1 MLFDKFVAW
10 FTIATGLAAIAVAIY
25 YGAVMLN
32 YARWTKHNDF
42 REGCIN
48 DRDHNLPL
56 SADCVAELML
66 PRVSAVK
73 RQIEAVQ
80 DAYVAN
86 AFYWT
91 LAICTPAVTYVFYL
105 VWMRAFV
112 RDGPKP
118 VVSLARLDLDNC
130 IQGHHGDESV
140 MATENDDGVSDSGH
154 AQKDKVYDH
163 LQQAQMDSPPS
174 DLEPEE
180 DYFQAWKD
188 TMKRPQA
195 NSEAGDF
202 DIRNTPHS
210 PGPIGPLRRA
220 SQLREGKDR
229 FSSLVSRRRRVVL
242 SGHSAHEDFGN
253 VNASDLRR
261 TKTNPHPSGDVE
273 AVRSRLFEVEFQPSG
288 NRVECEHVELDGPLS
303 DFQPADGLMLDVNLI
318 DAFDGSLILKCPLER
333 GATHVELLNEYNR
346 FPPSCKKGLHKRDM
360 WAKRLNLPS
369 HRFLYLVATG
379 YSGVRSLKGA
389 ASQ

>member
-1 MLFDKFVAW
+1 MQRNWKSLLGGCITVA
-10 FTIATGLAAIAVAIY
+10 LAIAGVY
-25 YGAVMLN
+25 LSGLYGKVTLK
-32 YARWTKHNDF
+32 YTRWTQHNDF
-42 REGCIN
+42 RDGCIT
-48 DRDHNLPL
+48 DRDHNLTL
-56 SADCVAELML
+56 AEECFAELAR
-66 PRVSAVK
+66 PRVSAVYVK
-73 RQIEAVQ
+73 RHLDAVQ
-80 DAYVAN
+80 DAYVQN
-86 AFYWT
+86 ALYWT
-91 LAICTPAVTYVFYL
+91 AAICIPVLTCVFYL

-202 DIRNTPHS
+202 VIRNTPHS

-220 SQLREGKDR
+220 SELREGKDR

-242 SGHSAHEDFGN
+242 SGHEHPFRITCQTIVLASAK
-253 VNASDLRR
+253 S
-261 TKTNPHPSGDVE
+261 
-273 AVRSRLFEVEFQPSG
+273 
-288 NRVECEHVELDGPLS
+288 DGPWWTW
-303 DFQPADGLMLDVNLI
+303 G
-318 DAFDGSLILKCPLER
+318 R
-333 GATHVELLNEYNR
+333 GGASSRGGVIATSR
-346 FPPSCKKGLHKRDM
+346 SAPS
-360 WAKRLNLPS
+360 
-369 HRFLYLVATG
+369 
-379 YSGVRSLKGA
+379 
-389 ASQ
+389 